1 MIISTGINSRLN
13 QKVRKMR
20 NDFKFC
26 SGDTDG
32 LKFLKPD
39 HSSFTKEEIKEILF
53 VLNSNMPEFLV
64 LEDDGYYDSFVTLKT
79 KNYIYRKDGKV
90 TFKGSSL
97 VSGGKEPAL
106 LEMIEK
112 IGLSLLNGI
121 NYPELEKIYLEYIK
135 EAQNVR
141 DINRWAVKK
150 TVTKPVLESE
160 TDPEARTNELK
171 VLRAIKHLNPQ
182 EGDKVYVY
190 DAIDGMV
197 QAVEKGELKFLKDGS
212 PKMIPNRIL
221 KTIDQYSNDTIPSKL
236 VKRVFDTISIFD
248 TIFTPMVEIHVPKK
262 DLKKFMPTDIP
273 LQFLRFSEQCNYVSD
288 LKKGIK
294 LTLDLLHL
302 DSVSFVEYIKQ
313 FPEVKIREISRFKGL
328 VGEIEDEN

>member
-1 MIISTGINSRLN
+1 MSHNFILTNLDTDSISFCMPDSREVSQEEFKVYLDEINS
-13 QKVRKMR
+13 
-20 NDFKFC
+20 
-26 SGDTDG
+26 
-32 LKFLKPD
+32 FLPPLI
-39 HSSFTKEEIKEILF
+39 E
-53 VLNSNMPEFLV
+53 MA
-64 LEDDGYYDSFVTLKT
+64 DDGRYESFVVVAA
-79 KNYIYRKDGKV
+79 KNYIMKYYDKKKDKV
-90 TFKGSSL
+90 IVKFKGSSL
-97 VSGGKEPAL
+97 TSARLEPAL
-106 LEMIEK
+106 QELIER
-112 IGLSLLNGI
+112 IGNSLLNGI

-135 EAQNVR
+135 EAQNVK

-294 LTLDLLHL
+294 LTLDLLHQE
-302 DSVSFVEYIKQ
+302 SVSFVEYIKQ

-328 VGEIEDEN
+328 VGEIEDEV

>member
-1 MIISTGINSRLN
+1 
-13 QKVRKMR
+13 MR
-20 NDFKFC
+20 NDFIFC

-39 HSSFTKEEIKEILF
+39 GSPFTKEERKEILDH
-53 VLNSNMPEFLV
+53 LNSQMPECLV
-64 LEDDGYYDSFVTLKT
+64 LEDDGYYESFVVLKT
-79 KNYIYRKDGKV
+79 KNYIYSKEGKV
-90 TFKGSSL
+90 TFKGSSMT
-97 VSGGKEPAL
+97 SGSKEPAL

-121 NYPELEKIYLEYIK
+121 NYPDLEKIYLSYVK
-135 EAQNVR
+135 EAQNVT
-141 DINRWAVKK
+141 DITRWAVKK

-190 DAIDGMV
+190 DALDGMIQEV
-197 QAVEKGELKFLKDGS
+197 KKGELQFCKDGS

-221 KTIDQYSNDTIPSKL
+221 KTVDQYDNDYIPSKL
-236 VKRVFDTISIFD
+236 MKRVLDTIDIFD
-248 TIFTPMVEIHVPKK
+248 TILAPMVEIHVPKK
-262 DLKKFMPTDIP
+262 DLKKFNPIDIP
-273 LQFLRFSEQCNYVSD
+273 LQFLRFSDQCNYVSD

-294 LTLDLLHL
+294 LNLDTLD
-302 DSVSFVEYIKQ
+302 DSTVSFIEYVKQ
-313 FPEVKIREISRFKGL
+313 FPEVKIREISRFKHL
-328 VGEIEDEN
+328 VGELEEE